1 MLWVELSI
9 QDLQEW
15 PKFGN
20 ICTNFL
26 NKSSTQTWDKKVKR
40 TIIWN
45 GGSRYEQNT
54 TLNYKIYYII
64 VKKLRGVI
72 FKEVF
77 TKIVED

>member
-9 QDLQEW
+9 QDIQEW

-20 ICTNFL
+20 ICTNYL

-40 TIIWN
+40 ITIWN
-45 GGSRYEQNT
+45 RGSRYEQNT
-54 TLNYKIYYII
+54 MPNYKKYYII

>member
-20 ICTNFL
+20 ICTNYL

-40 TIIWN
+40 ITIWN
-45 GGSRYEQNT
+45 RGSRYEQNT
-54 TLNYKIYYII
+54 TPNYKKYYII